1 MDVTAATTLPVLQA
15 GQLPSDHDG
24 STRWLVE
31 YIWTEQAVG
40 VIGGIPK
47 LGKTWVG
54 LDLALSVASS
64 TLCFERFEVHQ
75 PGRALVY
82 LAEDGLPQ
90 VRQRLAALC
99 QRRQLALDSTDLHVI
114 TAPTLRL
121 DLDADQQR
129 LEATVAQ
136 LKPVLL
142 VLDPLVRLHRLD
154 ENSSADI
161 SALLGYL
168 RGLQRTH
175 GVAVALVH
183 HMSKRRRADLGQALR
198 GSGDI
203 HAWSDSSA
211 YLVGQRENKTFQLT
225 LEHRAALAPDP
236 IRLRLVHQGDEA
248 HLQVVEEA
256 DVQPTTSPLTERIR
270 QTLARASAPQPRV
283 KLRDML
289 RVNNHRLGKALVA
302 LERRG
307 VIEHRANGWS
317 LKLPSNAGHDPQR
330 ELL

>member
-1 MDVTAATTLPVLQA
+1 MDVTAAVTLPVLQA
-15 GQLPSDHDG
+15 GQLPNDDDG
-24 STRWLVE
+24 GTRWLVE
-31 YIWTEQAVG
+31 HVWTQQAVG

-64 TLCFERFEVHQ
+64 TPCFGRFEVHQ

-99 QRRQLALDSTDLHVI
+99 RGRQLLLDSLDLHVI
-114 TAPTLRL
+114 TVPSLRL
-121 DLDADQQR
+121 DFDADQQR

-142 VLDPLVRLHRLD
+142 VLDPFVRLHRLD
-154 ENSSADI
+154 ENSSADV

-175 GVAVALVH
+175 SVAVALVH
-183 HMSKRRRADLGQALR
+183 HMGKRRRADLGQALR
-198 GSGDI
+198 GSGDL

-211 YLVGQRENKTFQLT
+211 YLVGQREHETFQLT
-225 LEHRAALAPDP
+225 LEHRAAPAPDP
-236 IRLRLVHQGDEA
+236 IRLRLVHQGGEA

-256 DVQPTTSPLTERIR
+256 DVPTITSPLTERIR
-270 QTLARASAPQPRV
+270 QALARESAPQPRV
-283 KLRDML
+283 KLREML
-289 RVNNHRLGKALVA
+289 HVNNHRLGKALVA
-302 LERRG
+302 LERRE
-307 VIEHRANGWS
+307 VIEHRAHGWF
-317 LKLPSNAGHDPQR
+317 LKPPTRADHDPQPK
-330 ELL
+330 LL